1 MKSCTRCHEEKPLD
15 QFTKDKRRPD
25 GYGSGCLAC
34 SRARWSEK
42 KVDYKAA
49 SDKWR
54 QANRDH
60 LLSDYQRRGQAH
72 RAFLDSL
79 KAGKPCL
86 DCGNVYP
93 PFCMEYDH
101 VRGDKRW
108 ALGKMANHRREAVLA
123 ELEKCELVCC
133 ACHRVRTQA
142 RNTHGAH
149 TGKYKDWSIKRQA
162 DFHTWVR
169 GLKAAPCG
177 DCGMSFPPEAMDFDH
192 IGTDKTMNVSAMW
205 SYSREKVLEDMSK
218 CELVCANCHRVRT
231 MSRKAVIP
239 VMEPGV

>member
-1 MKSCTRCHEEKPLD
+1 MNARNLTPEVNMA
-15 QFTKDKRRPD
+15 RRAHHAANRAD
-25 GYGSGCLAC
+25 RNAAN
-34 SRARWSEK
+34 RARWAEK
-42 KVDYKAA
+42 KGQYKVA

-54 QANRDH
+54 EAHRDD
-60 LLSDYQRRGQAH
+60 LLSDYQRRGQEH
-72 RAFLDSL
+72 RAFLDGL

-86 DCGNVYP
+86 DCVGVYP
-93 PFCMEYDH
+93 PFCMEFDH
-101 VRGDKRW
+101 VRGTKRW

-142 RNTHGAH
+142 RKGASRIP
-149 TGKYKDWSIKRQA
+149 K
-162 DFHTWVR
+162 VR
-169 GLKAAPCG
+169 AFREWLSALKATPCK
-177 DCGMSFPPEAMDFDH
+177 DCGKTLHHPAMDFDH
-192 IGTDKTMNVSAMW
+192 LQDDKVSGISAMW
-205 SYSREKVLEDMSK
+205 SWSREKVLAEIAK